1 MKFDFRNL
9 GLSLRTD
16 TLGGLVVHLLL
27 AATLLVVLAVLYF
40 YAYLPHI
47 TNHGESITVPSVEGL
62 PITRVES
69 FLASHDLRYEVNDS
83 SYSADYP
90 PLTVLK
96 QYPAAG
102 AKVKENRK
110 IFVSVNRKNPP
121 TVKMPDLIDGSLTNA
136 EAVLKGSELKR
147 GRIHFVRGPF
157 LNVVKEMQINGN
169 KVVPGVP
176 VPKGTVVD
184 LVVMD
189 GGSNKVPTPS
199 VLGLSFEDAKFNIL
213 GYNLNVGDITL
224 VGDTTGLHAVILKQ
238 VPGPGEIIIVG
249 DVVDIWV
256 GEEGTEVPEDEPEG
270 DGIPG
275 DPSQDDGGDEGE

>member
-1 MKFDFRNL
+1 MKFSFRNL
-9 GLSLRTD
+9 GLTLKPN
-16 TLGGLVVHLLL
+16 TLGGLLTHLI
-27 AATLLVVLAVLYF
+27 LAVSIIILLCVFYF

-62 PITRVES
+62 PITKVED

-83 SYSADYP
+83 SYSTDYP

-136 EAVLKGSELKR
+136 EAVLRGSELKR
-147 GRIHFVRGPF
+147 GKIRLVRGPF
-157 LNVVKEMQINGN
+157 LNVVKEMQIDGN
-169 KVVPGVP
+169 KVAPGVL
-176 VPKGTVVD
+176 VPKGTMVD

-189 GGSNKVPTPS
+189 GGSNKLPAPN
-199 VLGLSFEDAKFNIL
+199 VLGFTFEDAKVNIL
-213 GYNLNVGDITL
+213 GSNLNIGNVNL
-224 VGDTTGLHAVILKQ
+224 LGDTTGGVIIKQ
-238 VPGPGEIIIVG
+238 DPTPGEEIMVG
-249 DVVDIWV
+249 DVVNIWI
-256 GEEGTEVPEDEPEG
+256 GKEGTEVPDEELI
-270 DGIPG
+270 DGEEEPAAE
-275 DPSQDDGGDEGE
+275 EGEQ

>member
-1 MKFDFRNL
+1 MKFSFRNL
-9 GLSLRTD
+9 GLTFRSD
-16 TLGGLVVHLLL
+16 TLGGLFLHTIVAASLVILLC
-27 AATLLVVLAVLYF
+27 VLYF

-62 PITRVES
+62 PITKVES
-69 FLASHDLRYEVNDS
+69 FLESHDLRYEVNDS

-136 EAVLKGSELKR
+136 EAVLRGSELKR
-147 GRIHFVRGPF
+147 GKIRLVRGPF
-157 LNVVKEMQINGN
+157 LNVVKEMQVDGN
-169 KVVPGVP
+169 KVVPGVL
-176 VPKGTVVD
+176 VPKGTMVD

-189 GGSNKVPTPS
+189 GGSNKLPAPN
-199 VLGLSFEDAKFNIL
+199 VLGFSYEDAKVNIL
-213 GYNLNVGDITL
+213 GSNLNIGEVNL
-224 VGDTTGLHAVILKQ
+224 VGDTTGGVILKQ
-238 VPGPGEIIIVG
+238 NPTPGEVIMVG
-249 DVVDIWV
+249 DVVDVWI
-256 GEEGTEVPEDEPEG
+256 GREGTEVPDDEDVLPE
-270 DGIPG
+270 DQLLP
-275 DPSQDDGGDEGE
+275 DENGLDE